1 MTITLVSSRNG
12 TRETELFSDLQGAER
27 RLWPLVRDGAKI
39 EGLRV
44 GERWL
49 SRAELFDV
57 VEGVVEAAPRPI
69 PVSVANALMGLLPW
83 MGRRTQRAI
92 ARHPVRFETL

>member
-1 MTITLVSSRNG
+1 MITLVTSRNG
-12 TRETELFSDLQGAER
+12 TRETELLPDLPNARR

-44 GERWL
+44 DHRWL
-49 SRAELFDV
+49 SRAELFDLVEEV
-57 VEGVVEAAPRPI
+57 VAAAPRPI

-92 ARHPVRFETL
+92 ARHSVRLERL